1 MKQMYSKE
9 ELIKLIQENAP
20 KLEHKYEIKISY
32 VNGSTTYTGHATPF
46 YSLKENFTKAEIM
59 ERVLQERIFSFVD
72 TENNYEG
79 QIINLISADED
90 GSTALALTKIEQV
103 QDWTGAVLE
112 DLNYYINVYKDGVKI
127 LEFETTPN

>member
-20 KLEHKYEIKISY
+20 KLEHKYEILISY

-46 YSLKENFTKAEIM
+46 YSLKETFTKDEIM
-59 ERVLQERIFSFVD
+59 ERVFEERIFSCVD
-72 TENNYEG
+72 SENPYEC

-90 GSTALALTKIEQV
+90 GSTALALTKIEQE
-103 QDWTGAVLE
+103 QDWIGSVLE

-127 LEFETTPN
+127 LEIETALN